1 MTDRFVIETLWG
13 VRKGESTP
21 ELMEAWDE
29 YSIDQYREGWSEA
42 CQKAITSWGTDLDA
56 YRYIQIV
63 VNLNKIEQT
72 FEASMVSGDVGNR

>member
-1 MTDRFVIETLWG
+1 MIVIKTLWG
-13 VRKGESTP
+13 VRKGENTP

-42 CQKAITSWGTDLDA
+42 CQKAIDRWGTDLDA

-63 VNLNKIEQT
+63 VNLNKIEQAFAPST
-72 FEASMVSGDVGNR
+72 VSGNVNVGSR